1 MPYFSEARERAKMEK
16 WMQNWTC
23 QRTLGQM
30 KFGKLV
36 SMGNIVQLFVV
47 VFSSRAS
54 FSIIFCFQETVAV
67 AMCLAAALKLY
78 HSDCQGRPNAWRLC
92 GDFGW
97 FAPGMCCIEAA
108 GCTLAHRVTL
118 LCCGSFFFAVG
129 VSGCEVGLEAE
140 NTELQAL
147 VKEWR
152 MWYAQCILVRFV
164 VIYMYCNY

>member
-30 KFGKLV
+30 KVGKLM

-67 AMCLAAALKLY
+67 AMCLAALNFTTVTAKE
-78 HSDCQGRPNAWRLC
+78 GPMP
-92 GDFGW
+92 GDS
-97 FAPGMCCIEAA
+97 AE
-108 GCTLAHRVTL
+108 TLDDLRQECAVLRQRVVPWL
-118 LCCGSFFFAVG
+118 IG
-129 VSGCEVGLEAE
+129 
-140 NTELQAL
+140 
-147 VKEWR
+147 
-152 MWYAQCILVRFV
+152 
-164 VIYMYCNY
+164 